1 MSVKSGPFQVTTP
14 DSTMTSDMGAYDT
27 SSIDKT
33 ITSTVSVTFKT
44 N

>member
-1 MSVKSGPFQVTTP
+1 
-14 DSTMTSDMGAYDT
+14 MTSDMGAYDT